1 MRKLITISVCS
12 VAILLT
18 GCVLNNPS
26 LGQDKVLTVV
36 LPDSKQSQFES
47 TVPIAALSKCPYQ
60 TLLSKDGSQGD
71 IVKACAESNDSVS
84 YKIHL
89 PSNFGLTLSSKENP
103 DGTINV
109 KSLPSCPQVNTAVLI
124 NDVTTNE
131 ELVGLKTKEHF
142 DTGAVEVT
150 YIKANVQKGQKLVFE
165 SCLADNES
173 ISYRITQVQMGTT
186 IEKIKLPAGIITK
199 ESVEVEKSL
208 RGTITN
214 TMIDPAIKNIDNS
227 MTTAKNSDNN
237 SSSASVSVSKQDN
250 FAKEVAMPSSKPQSK
265 KKTKGGDT
273 K

>member
-1 MRKLITISVCS
+1 MKKLITISVCS

-18 GCVLNNPS
+18 GCALNNSS

-36 LPDSKQSQFES
+36 LPDSKKSQFES

-71 IVKACAESNDSVS
+71 IVTACAESNDSVS

-89 PSNFGLTLSSKENP
+89 PSNFGLTPSSKENP

-124 NDVTTNE
+124 NDVTMNE

-165 SCLADNES
+165 SCMADNES

-208 RGTITN
+208 RGTVTN
-214 TMIDPAIKNIDNS
+214 TMIDPTTQRIENNTMA
-227 MTTAKNSDNN
+227 TAKNGDNN
-237 SSSASVSVSKQDN
+237 SSSASVSNQNN

-265 KKTKGGDT
+265 KKTKGSDT